1 MKKETLI
8 AVLIPA
14 IIILLVA
21 FIAIFFYR
29 KYLKHKYALYLA
41 PDKDFVVSST
51 MNVLFYFVSCSVI

>member
-41 PDKDFVVSST
+41 PDKEFVVSNR
-51 MNVLFYFVSCSVI
+51 MDVF